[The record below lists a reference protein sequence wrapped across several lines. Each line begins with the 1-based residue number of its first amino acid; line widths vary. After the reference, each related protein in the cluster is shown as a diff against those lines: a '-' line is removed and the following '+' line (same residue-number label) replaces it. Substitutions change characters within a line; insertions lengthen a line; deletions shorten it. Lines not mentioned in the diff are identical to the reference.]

1 MSVLKRNKSYKNM
14 KRQKYKD
21 QYSFFETRLLSIQSG
36 LYLSIEDI
44 ILIAKNLNF
53 TLPYKNREL
62 SLQKL
67 LLLAKEAGI
76 NNKLI
81 DLFLQN
87 LEQRKKQYLRLY
99 GPYKNTKSLL
109 DTLLRQLSTTRMLII
124 KELSPRSIDE
134 K

>member
-1 MSVLKRNKSYKNM
+1 M

-44 ILIAKNLNF
+44 ILIAKKLNF

-67 LLLAKEAGI
+67 LLLAKEAEI
-76 NNKLI
+76 NDKLI

-99 GPYKNTKSLL
+99 GPYKNAKSLL
-109 DTLLRQLSTTRMLII
+109 DALLHQLSTTRMLII